1 MFAIH
6 IIAHFSFHFFKKISR
21 SSEEDE
27 RHKEG
32 EGGQEARAERAGGVD
47 EKQ

>member
-1 MFAIH
+1 MY
-6 IIAHFSFHFFKKISR
+6 IIAHFLSKFFNFR

-27 RHKEG
+27 RHKIGEEG
-32 EGGQEARAERAGGVD
+32 EGGQEAKIEGVD